1 MGLLI
6 GNDFHHELIIREGI
20 QVQHSLC
27 LIKSKLGWI
36 LSGRLFCSNSETIM
50 ENVMFIMTQTSTLF
64 PLEVN
69 HLAKELTAEIFEP
82 NIEDLWNLD
91 MNVIIEPNKLEDD
104 DAIKQAFKDSII
116 KKNGRYEVT

>member
-1 MGLLI
+1 
-6 GNDFHHELIIREGI
+6 
-20 QVQHSLC
+20 
-27 LIKSKLGWI
+27 
-36 LSGRLFCSNSETIM
+36 
-50 ENVMFIMTQTSTLF
+50 MFIMTQTSTLF

-69 HLAKELTAEIFEP
+69 HLAKESTAKIFEP

-91 MNVIIEPNKLEDD
+91 MNVIIEPNKLEDY